1 MFCPGCATRLNE
13 IGAFCPRCGR
23 DLQALQDRLE
33 SVSPEFA
40 ADLAMPWGGKQVAL
54 GLALVG
60 IAFLAISGGTVIL
73 ERLGAGLAW
82 GAWLGSHAIGL
93 VILGTVWLLG
103 QEQGRM
109 SPASLGLRR
118 PRTSWPFALFLAAV
132 ALAISIGFTALYAL
146 ALKPLGVDLLLP
158 PDVPREVVFDGYAVV
173 WSFEA
178 LAGWTPLTEEIF
190 FRGFVMP
197 GLVARWGVVGAG
209 VASALIFSLFHLH
222 PGVLVPIF
230 FTGLL
235 LAALYHVT
243 GSLWPPVIAHAG
255 QNTVALLAIMYG
267 G

>member
-1 MFCPGCATRLNE
+1 MYCPGCATPLDR
-13 IGAFCPRCGR
+13 IAAICPLCGR
-23 DLQALQDRLE
+23 DLQSLRERMDAGSLG
-33 SVSPEFA
+33 SVGE
-40 ADLAMPWGGKQVAL
+40 LAVPWQGRHVIM
-54 GLALVG
+54 GLVLVG
-60 IAFLAISGGTVIL
+60 IAFLVISGGTVIL
-73 ERLGAGLAW
+73 ERLGAGLDW

-103 QEQGRM
+103 QNQGRL
-109 SPASLGLRR
+109 SLATFGLRR
-118 PRTSWPFALFLAAV
+118 PRTSWPLALFLAGA
-132 ALAISIGFTALYAL
+132 ALSVSIGFTALYAL
-146 ALKPLGVDLLLP
+146 AMKPLGIDLLLP
-158 PDVPREVVFDGYAVV
+158 PDVPQEVVFNGYAAV
-173 WSFEA
+173 WTFEA

-197 GLVARWGVVGAG
+197 GLVARWGVMGAAVG
-209 VASALIFSLFHLH
+209 SAVIFSLFHLH

-255 QNTVALLAIMYG
+255 QNAVALLAIIYG

>member
-1 MFCPGCATRLNE
+1 MFCPGCATRLDQ
-13 IGAFCPRCGR
+13 IVAFCPLCGR
-23 DLQALQDRLE
+23 DLQSLRERMDAGCPGSE
-33 SVSPEFA
+33 
-40 ADLAMPWGGKQVAL
+40 GGLTVTWQGGQVIL

-60 IAFLAISGGTVIL
+60 IAFLVISGGTVIL

-103 QEQGRM
+103 QYQGRL
-109 SPASLGLRR
+109 SLATIGLRR
-118 PRTSWPFALFLAAV
+118 PRTSWPLALFLAGA
-132 ALAISIGFTALYAL
+132 ALSVSIGFTALYAL
-146 ALKPLGVDLLLP
+146 AMKPLGIDLLLP
-158 PDVPREVVFDGYAVV
+158 PDVPREVVFNGYAVV
-173 WSFEA
+173 LTFEA

-197 GLVARWGVVGAG
+197 GLVARWGVVGAAVG
-209 VASALIFSLFHLH
+209 SAIIFSLFHLH

-230 FTGLL
+230 LTGLL

-255 QNTVALLAIMYG
+255 QNAVALLAIIYG

>member
-1 MFCPGCATRLNE
+1 MPG
-13 IGAFCPRCGR
+13 IG
-23 DLQALQDRLE
+23 
-33 SVSPEFA
+33 
-40 ADLAMPWGGKQVAL
+40 ADLAVPWRGGQVAL

-60 IAFLAISGGTVIL
+60 IAFLMISGGTVIL

-103 QEQGRM
+103 QNQGRM
-109 SPASLGLRR
+109 SLASLGLRR
-118 PRTSWPFALFLAAV
+118 PTTSWPFALFLAGG
-132 ALAISIGFTALYAL
+132 ALSVSIGFTALYAWVM
-146 ALKPLGVDLLLP
+146 KPLGIDLLLP

-173 WSFEA
+173 WTFEA
-178 LAGWTPLTEEIF
+178 LAAWTPLTEELF

-197 GLVARWGVVGAG
+197 GLIARWGVMGAA
-209 VASALIFSLFHLH
+209 VASAIIFSLFHLY

-230 FTGLL
+230 MTGLL

-243 GSLWPPVIAHAG
+243 GSLWPPIIAHAG
-255 QNTVALLAIMYG
+255 QNGVALLAIIYG

>member
-1 MFCPGCATRLNE
+1 MFCPGCATRLDD
-13 IGAFCPRCGR
+13 IGAFCPICGR
-23 DLQALQDRLE
+23 DLQSLKERVGAGY
-33 SVSPEFA
+33 PEFGNY
-40 ADLAMPWGGKQVAL
+40 LAIPWRGKQVVM

-60 IAFLAISGGTVIL
+60 IAFLVISGGTVIL

-93 VILGTVWLLG
+93 VILGAVWLLG
-103 QEQGRM
+103 QDKGRM
-109 SPASLGLRR
+109 SLASLGLRR
-118 PRTSWPFALFLAAV
+118 PRTSWPIALFLSGG
-132 ALAISIGFTALYAL
+132 ALAVSIGFAALYAL
-146 ALKPLGVDLLLP
+146 AMKPLGIDLLLP
-158 PDVPREVVFDGYAVV
+158 PDVPKDVIFGGYAVI
-173 WSFEA
+173 WTFEA

-197 GLVARWGVVGAG
+197 GLVARWGVMGAA

-235 LAALYHVT
+235 LAALFHFT

-255 QNTVALLAIMYG
+255 QNTVALVAIMYG
-267 G
+267 V

>member
-1 MFCPGCATRLNE
+1 M
-13 IGAFCPRCGR
+13 
-23 DLQALQDRLE
+23 D
-33 SVSPEFA
+33 
-40 ADLAMPWGGKQVAL
+40 ADSRVLVAEPAIPWGGRQVAL

-60 IAFLAISGGTVIL
+60 IAFLAISGGTVVL
-73 ERLGAGLAW
+73 EQLGAGLAW

-93 VILGTVWLLG
+93 VILVAVWLLG
-103 QEQGRM
+103 QGRGGF
-109 SPASLGLRR
+109 SPASLGLRH
-118 PRTSWPFALFLAAV
+118 PRTSWPFAVFLAGAAV
-132 ALAISIGFTALYAL
+132 AVSIGFTALYAL
-146 ALKPLGVDLLLP
+146 AMKPLGIDLLLP
-158 PDVPREVVFDGYAVV
+158 PDVPRDVIFNGYAVV

-178 LAGWTPLTEEIF
+178 LAGWTPLTEELF
-190 FRGFVMP
+190 FRGFVMT
-197 GLVARWGVVGAG
+197 GLVARWGVMGAA

-255 QNTVALLAIMYG
+255 QNAVALLAIMYG

>member
-1 MFCPGCATRLNE
+1 MFCPGCATRLDQ
-13 IGAFCPRCGR
+13 IGAFCPLCGR
-23 DLQALQDRLE
+23 DLQSTRERLD
-33 SVSPEFA
+33 VSPHENDA
-40 ADLAMPWGGKQVAL
+40 VLAVPWQGRQVVL

-93 VILGTVWLLG
+93 VIVGSVWLLG
-103 QEQGRM
+103 HSQGRL
-109 SPASLGLRR
+109 PLAFLGLRR
-118 PRTSWPFALFLAAV
+118 PRTSWPLALFLSGA
-132 ALAISIGFTALYAL
+132 ALAVSIGFTALYAL
-146 ALKPLGVDLLLP
+146 AMKPLGIDLFLP
-158 PDVPREVVFDGYAVV
+158 PEVPREVVFNGYAVI
-173 WSFEA
+173 WTFEA
-178 LAGWTPLTEEIF
+178 LAGWTPLTEELF
-190 FRGFVMP
+190 FRGFVMQ
-197 GLVARWGVVGAG
+197 GLVARWGVTGAA

-235 LAALYHVT
+235 LAALYHYT

-255 QNTVALLAIMYG
+255 QNAVALLAIMYG